1 MTSAITRL
9 LFVADMDNSR
19 FESLGCSFPDP
30 DRDYEGA
37 DACRLAVETPMLDAY
52 EHIVALE
59 AGDRTPE
66 PETFLP
72 DDDESAASLWDTE
85 LSGDLRERH
94 NGRFLWTP
102 GRRRPKGGCIRT
114 AA

>member
-1 MTSAITRL
+1 MTSALARL
-9 LFVADMDNSR
+9 LFVADMEISR
-19 FESLGCSFPDP
+19 LESLGCSFPDP

-59 AGDRTPE
+59 ACDRTPE

-72 DDDESAASLWDTE
+72 DDDESAAFLWDTE
-85 LSGDLRERH
+85 LSGALRERH
-94 NGRFLWTP
+94 NGRLMWAP
-102 GRRRPKGGCIRT
+102 GPRRSKGGRIRT